1 MPLFKRDIPAPVFD
15 GPPEDPQWVKAAQ
28 GKFARLL
35 RVDPEKEGLAG
46 VSGVVVIWHA
56 GVRPRWVFIGYDA
69 DLAVYLHSIGR
80 NRAIMDYEINGGL
93 YVTWSLIRAEF
104 QPGVVKYL
112 SGLLKPLV
120 ENPALLN
127 IDEDP
132 IPVIAPSHS

>member
-1 MPLFKRDIPAPVFD
+1 MPLFKRNIPAPIFD
-15 GPPEDPQWVKAAQ
+15 GLPEDPQWVKAAQ

-46 VSGVVVIWHA
+46 ASGVVVIWHA
-56 GVRPRWVFIGYDA
+56 GVRPRWVFIGYAA

-80 NRAIMDYEINGGL
+80 NRAIMDFEVNGGL

-127 IDEDP
+127 IEEDP